1 MKTKSET
8 IRDAIRKWPDA
19 DNQEIKAYAKSQ
31 GHIVES
37 NLITAVAGPM
47 KERIGQ
53 IKYGPDL
60 QSKAQQLIK
69 DAGSLEQARRL
80 LYVVAGGL

>member
-37 NLITAVAGPM
+37 NLIWSVCGGQR
-47 KERIGQ
+47 ERIGQ

-60 QSKAQQLIK
+60 QSKAEQLIK

-80 LYVVAGGL
+80 LYVVAGGM

>member
-19 DNQEIKAYAKSQ
+19 DNQEIKAYAKAQ

-47 KERIGQ
+47 RERTGQ

-60 QSKAQQLIK
+60 QSKAEQLIK
-69 DAGSLEQARRL
+69 EAGSLEQARRL
-80 LYVVAGGL
+80 LYVVAGGM

>member
-53 IKYGPDL
+53 IKYGADL

>member
-1 MKTKSET
+1 MSYENK
-8 IRDAIRKWPDA
+8 IRKWPDA
-19 DNQEIKAYAKSQ
+19 DNQEIKADAKSQ

-47 KERIGQ
+47 KSRIGQ

-60 QSKAQQLIK
+60 QSKAEKLIK

>member
-19 DNQEIKAYAKSQ
+19 DNQEIKAYAKAQ

-53 IKYGPDL
+53 IKYGADL

-69 DAGSLEQARRL
+69 DAGSLEHARRL
-80 LYVVAGGL
+80 LYVVAGGM